1 MIGISRDQWML
12 IASALVLGGNI
23 RAGVED
29 NFYLP
34 DGSMARS
41 NGDLI
46 AKARQLAE
54 DVGPPAATVAE
65 ARAMLGTPRRVAG
78 VEPKAAAA

>member
-1 MIGISRDQWML
+1 
-12 IASALVLGGNI
+12 V

-34 DGSMARS
+34 DGTMARS

-46 AKARQLAE
+46 AQARKLTE
-54 DVGPPAATVAE
+54 EVGRRPATVAE
-65 ARAMLGTPRRVAG
+65 ARQMLGTPRRPVAG
-78 VEPKAAAA
+78 VGPREVAA